1 MSATANR
8 SASLSNLNPDVTVIG
23 GGPVG
28 CVTAIAHAQQ
38 GADVLVLEARSDAPT
53 RLAGE
58 WLHPPGANV
67 LRDLGIEFPEST
79 LNRPKGR
86 GFVCFPDDGS
96 HPIVLDYPNAQEGFS
111 AEHAEIVTTLQDVA
125 RAHPRIVFVPSARV
139 AEISKNELTVE
150 VKGVPGSDRVL
161 SERIVGADGRSSLTR
176 KTLGYP
182 EERLLLSYMAGVLL
196 EDVELPFEGYG
207 HVCLGGTGP
216 ALLYRIGERTV
227 RLCLD
232 VPIYHIKVKEKAA
245 YLWDAY
251 HAVLPESLRPAFHR
265 ALTERPIAWAANQVT
280 PRRYFGRDEVALVG
294 DAVGHYHPLTAVGMT
309 LGFLD
314 AACLS
319 HSNDVDQY
327 KRQRVQEGRVPELL
341 ANALYEVLTFYD
353 DETVAVRSA
362 VYRLWRENPD
372 ECRRTMRLLS
382 SGDTDL
388 SSFAMAFMKVIRLAA
403 ESILQVGSD
412 TGQWR
417 YQSQVMAR
425 LAGRLGW
432 LAAESFPE
440 ASQIVDKAAKLA
452 NVNLKVTG
460 ELEESVQFHRL
471 RHQPRAAERRRPEPR
486 GRVQLTDATEGLERA
501 VDRLIAIQGERGEW
515 EGEVIWCPMLSAQYV
530 LTCALMRRPL
540 SESDKRRVL
549 LHFREQQLPD
559 GCWGIHETSEPYL
572 FITALVYVAARHLG
586 VAANDELLRRAGAFI
601 QAQGGVVAIPTWG
614 KFWLSMLNLYEWR
627 GVNPLLPEMW
637 ALPRWVPFHPSNYY
651 CHTRLIYGAMAF
663 IYGRKLQQP
672 VTALTEAL
680 RRELYVEDY
689 EQIDFQLA
697 ADALRSDEVIA
708 PPSGALKL
716 AYRACQLFERSH
728 PQFLREQMLSKLIE
742 HIRFD
747 LRYTSYKSISPVSGL
762 LNLLAIWLDDP
773 SDADLDRG
781 FEALRSWFWE
791 DDQRGLRVAGA
802 KSEVWDTSFAL
813 QALARVPDADEKVEA
828 ARERALDFLA
838 AQQVRSVD
846 PIAEEY
852 YRQNQRGGFC
862 FGALPYG
869 WSVSDCTA
877 EALMAFFEN
886 DSPALSTPD
895 TIDAARFILR
905 CQNPDGGFGS
915 YEPRRTALQMELI
928 NPAEMFGNSMTEK
941 SYVECSASC
950 VQALAEFRRQ
960 VPGLLEGEINPA
972 IERAR
977 RFLLTAQRSDGSW
990 PGSWGINFTYGTL
1003 FGVRGLLAAGIP
1015 PSAPAIRKAC
1025 AWLIER
1031 QREDGG
1037 WGEHWQS
1044 CISGEYVEHETSQS
1058 IQTAWALMTLLE
1070 ARSPEWG
1077 ALTRAARFLL
1087 EQQTEEGGWPKQD
1100 GAGIF
1105 FDSAVL
1111 DYALYREYFPLWALS
1126 LYEERRRERAVLLE
1140 VDHHDESEA
1149 AANRRPGASA

>member
-1 MSATANR
+1 M
-8 SASLSNLNPDVTVIG
+8 TVIG

-28 CVTAIAHAQQ
+28 CVTAIAHANQ

-79 LNRPKGR
+79 LHRPKGR

-96 HPIVLDYPNAQEGFS
+96 HPIVLDYPQAQEGFS
-111 AEHAEIVTTLQDVA
+111 AEHAEIVTTLQEVV

-139 AEISKNELTVE
+139 AEVGKNELTVE
-150 VKGVPGSDRVL
+150 VKGAPGNDRVL
-161 SERIVGADGRSSLTR
+161 TERIVGADGRSSLTR

-314 AACLS
+314 AECLS
-319 HSNDVDQY
+319 HSRDVDQY
-327 KRQRVQEGRVPELL
+327 RRQRTHEGRVPELL

-353 DETVAVRSA
+353 DETVAVRNA
-362 VYRLWRENPD
+362 VYRLWRENSE

-382 SGDTDL
+382 SGDTEL
-388 SSFAMAFMKVIRLAA
+388 SSFAMAFCKVIGLAG
-403 ESILQVGSD
+403 ESIVRTGTES
-412 TGQWR
+412 GQWG
-417 YQSQVMAR
+417 YQTQVMAR

-440 ASQIVDKAAKLA
+440 LSQIVDRAAKVA
-452 NVNLKVTG
+452 NINLKVTG

-471 RHQPRAAERRRPEPR
+471 RHQPRAAERRRPAPR
-486 GRVQLTDATEGLERA
+486 SRVSLTDATLGIERA
-501 VDRLIAIQGERGEW
+501 VDHLIGLQGERGEW
-515 EGEVIWCPMLSAQYV
+515 EGEVVWCPMLAAQYV
-530 LTCALMRRPL
+530 LACVLMAREL

-549 LHFREQQLPD
+549 LHFQEQQLAD
-559 GCWGIHETSEPYL
+559 GCWGLHESSEPYL
-572 FITALVYVAARHLG
+572 FVTALVYVAARMLG
-586 VAANDELLRRAGAFI
+586 IAANDKLLRRAGAFI

-614 KFWLSMLNLYEWR
+614 KFWLSMLNLYQWR

-637 ALPRWVPFHPSNYY
+637 LLPRWMPLHPSNFY
-651 CHTRLIYGAMAF
+651 CHTRLIYGAMAY
-663 IYGRKLQQP
+663 IYGRKLQHP
-672 VTALTEAL
+672 VSPLIAAL

-689 EQIDFQLA
+689 ERVDFRRA
-697 ADALRSDEVIA
+697 ADQLRADEVIA

-716 AYRACQLFERSH
+716 AYRACQLFESAH
-728 PQFLREQMLSKLIE
+728 PQFLRDRMLRTLIE

-747 LRYTSYKSISPVSGL
+747 VRYTAHKSISPVSGL
-762 LNLLAIWLDDP
+762 LNLLAIWLDNP
-773 SDADLDRG
+773 ADAALDRG

-791 DDQRGLRVAGA
+791 DDERGLRVAGA
-802 KSEVWDTSFAL
+802 KSEVWDTSFVL
-813 QALARVPDADEKVEA
+813 QALACVPDADESIEA
-828 ARERALDFLA
+828 AKERALDFLA
-838 AQQVRSVD
+838 RQQVRAVD
-846 PIAEEY
+846 PVAESF

-877 EALMAFFEN
+877 EALLAFFET
-886 DSPALSTPD
+886 DPLAISTPD

-915 YEPRRTALQMELI
+915 YEPRRTPWELEFV

-972 IERAR
+972 IDAAKS
-977 RFLLTAQRSDGSW
+977 FIAKAQRPDGSW
-990 PGSWGINFTYGTL
+990 AGNWGINFTYGTL
-1003 FGVRGLLAAGIP
+1003 FGVRGLLACGVP
-1015 PSAPAIRKAC
+1015 PTAPPIRKAC

-1037 WGEHWQS
+1037 WGEHWSS
-1044 CISGEYVEHETSQS
+1044 CIDKEYVENGESQV

-1087 EQQTEEGGWPKQD
+1087 EAQSEDGGWPKQD

-1111 DYALYREYFPLWALS
+1111 DYTLYREYFPIWALS
-1126 LYEERRRERAVLLE
+1126 LYEVRRRERAGLLE
-1140 VDHHDESEA
+1140 VDHHDESDA
-1149 AANRRPGASA
+1149 ASGARRTSASA